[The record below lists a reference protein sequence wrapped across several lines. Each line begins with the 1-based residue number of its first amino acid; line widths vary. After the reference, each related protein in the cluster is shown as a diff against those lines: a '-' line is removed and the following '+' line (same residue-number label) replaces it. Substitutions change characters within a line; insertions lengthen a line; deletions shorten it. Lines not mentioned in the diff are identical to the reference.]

1 MLTISTDSILLYD
14 ALITPRSDKALGVAL
29 VASVFLHAV
38 AITLLPGMRALQP
51 ALKVFM
57 VEIERPPPPLSKV
70 EQKPT
75 PKQTERNVEKPFV
88 RQDLQETSR
97 PTEAPQAKS
106 SDPRRDVAVA
116 PRPEPLIEHS
126 QQIPEPVMRAE
137 RQPLPEVQPTPQ
149 PRVERPQV
157 VTEPS
162 RPEPLVG
169 RRPEMRPEPMLE
181 NRVEPRPLALETRV
195 VPKPEQRAAPIATPR
210 AEPILESQR
219 PQTSVAPA
227 TSGPIHPTEQA
238 LPRPEQIAERKPQ
251 AITAPPEARPTAPT
265 QSAQLAST
273 RSRLE
278 LSRNDIAPVVSV
290 PQVVPQPERRIE
302 PRIAGPG
309 DGAPEVRQQMRP
321 EPTIQARAP
330 TAQES
335 APVVAPPQQV
345 RTRSAP
351 KITAPT
357 TAAAMP
363 SAPKRNKL
371 DVEAVIQRFAAEISR
386 QMGKGVSERDYPRL
400 ARDRGWQG
408 TTHLLLHISA
418 DGQLGEI
425 TVATSSG
432 FDILDTR
439 AIELVKRIKLPS
451 MPADIESHAFT
462 VRIPVRFAVRE

>member
-1 MLTISTDSILLYD
+1 MLTISTDSTLSYD

-57 VEIERPPPPLSKV
+57 VEIERPPPPLAKV

-88 RQDLQETSR
+88 RQDLQETPR
-97 PTEAPQAKS
+97 PTEAPQPKS
-106 SDPRRDVAVA
+106 SDPRRDVAVV
-116 PRPEPLIEHS
+116 PRTEPLIEHS
-126 QQIPEPVMRAE
+126 QQIPEPVTRAE
-137 RQPLPEVQPTPQ
+137 RQPLPDVQPTPQ
-149 PRVERPQV
+149 PL
-157 VTEPS
+157 EP
-162 RPEPLVG
+162 
-169 RRPEMRPEPMLE
+169 
-181 NRVEPRPLALETRV
+181 RV
-195 VPKPEQRAAPIATPR
+195 VPKPEQRPAPVATPR

-273 RSRLE
+273 RLRLE

-290 PQVVPQPERRIE
+290 PQVVPQPPERRIE
-302 PRIAGPG
+302 PPIAGPG
-309 DGAPEVRQQMRP
+309 DGAPEVRRQMRP

-335 APVVAPPQQV
+335 APVVAPPQQA
-345 RTRSAP
+345 RPRSAP

-357 TAAAMP
+357 TAGAMP

-386 QMGKGVSERDYPRL
+386 QMEKGVSERDYPRL

-439 AIELVKRIKLPS
+439 AIELVKRVKLPS
-451 MPADIESHAFT
+451 MPADIESQAFT
-462 VRIPVRFAVRE
+462 VRIPVRFALRE